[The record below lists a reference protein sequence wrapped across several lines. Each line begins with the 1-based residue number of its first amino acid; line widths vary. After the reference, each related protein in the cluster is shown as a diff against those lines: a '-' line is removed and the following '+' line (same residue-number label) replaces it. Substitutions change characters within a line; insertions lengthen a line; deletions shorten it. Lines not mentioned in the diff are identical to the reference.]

1 MSGDAV
7 GFAWDP
13 RPGAPLGPPEQR
25 PHLQWAGIAL
35 GAVLLLV
42 VGFSAGRFSAPATV
56 ETREVERVVFKD
68 LVVED
73 ITRGYTFAQTVTKT
87 VWRNVETRPDG
98 TTVDKSIE
106 HHGAATA
113 TSGTETGKRTED
125 HQGQRDT
132 EKVTTTTALP
142 DWRIGLQVGASMK
155 PPALPI
161 TGPLVIGASV
171 ERRILGGVSAG
182 LWANTVGAGGASV
195 SIEF

>member
-1 MSGDAV
+1 MT
-7 GFAWDP
+7 
-13 RPGAPLGPPEQR
+13 PEQR
-25 PHLQWAGIAL
+25 THIQRAGIAL
-35 GAVLLLV
+35 AGVALLV
-42 VGFSAGRFSAPATV
+42 VGFSAGRFSAPAKV

-113 TSGTETGKRTED
+113 TTGTETGKRTED

-132 EKVTTTTALP
+132 ERVSVTTALP
-142 DWRIGLQVGASMK
+142 QWRIG
-155 PPALPI
+155 
-161 TGPLVIGASV
+161 PLVGGRFSGGPAGVVVGGIF
-171 ERRILGGVSAG
+171 ERRIIGGVSIAG
-182 LWANTVGAGGASV
+182 WGLAEVEPAKPALMAGMVGAALLV
-195 SIEF
+195 EF